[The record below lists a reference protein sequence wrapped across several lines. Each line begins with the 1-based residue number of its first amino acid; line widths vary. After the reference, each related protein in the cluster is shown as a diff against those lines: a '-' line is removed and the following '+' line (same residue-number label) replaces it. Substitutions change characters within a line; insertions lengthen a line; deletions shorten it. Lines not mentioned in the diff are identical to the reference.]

1 MEHWCSR
8 SWTKCSGAK
17 SINNTWHLLSLM
29 LWGRCCAGGFIDTD
43 AKLETNPAKK
53 VLSPSQR
60 RGSGFQGLD
69 QLAHCP
75 NSTYTWFKSRSFW
88 LQSPPSIIFFLSDL
102 LKKKKKLTT
111 SKLVYFKFFPTFFFD
126 GYYQILEEHPN
137 LLANEYWKWSEHSG
151 GSETCLEP
159 QQLVSSMRQSAWGC
173 GLVVSHK
180 CACSIK
186 QNVSGPTIQEVHQCT
201 LGSTTVL
208 MRHRNTGVS
217 SPPAE
222 EADFQVFC
230 HWKQVWAPWFQHHG
244 GSAYRQENFLDK
256 QREGEFSQHLRNP
269 SWGGVCF
276 SSLGVRGCS
285 FPLNVHPE
293 SSLSHQADTG
303 RPSTPNNDCSHWV
316 PGWLLTSWPGE
327 HRMDQLGHGQSG
339 AGTCCEGTTRHWPRR
354 WGLWPPDSHSCPWT
368 SPLSFWGSGHEPEHI
383 SSCCLR
389 TTSDILH
396 QDHNSCHHP
405 GDFCHQCVQ
414 LTLQL

>member
-1 MEHWCSR
+1 MS
-8 SWTKCSGAK
+8 
-17 SINNTWHLLSLM
+17 
-29 LWGRCCAGGFIDTD
+29 
-43 AKLETNPAKK
+43 
-53 VLSPSQR
+53 
-60 RGSGFQGLD
+60 
-69 QLAHCP
+69 
-75 NSTYTWFKSRSFW
+75 
-88 LQSPPSIIFFLSDL
+88 
-102 LKKKKKLTT
+102 
-111 SKLVYFKFFPTFFFD
+111 
-126 GYYQILEEHPN
+126 
-137 LLANEYWKWSEHSG
+137 
-151 GSETCLEP
+151 
-159 QQLVSSMRQSAWGC
+159 QSAWGC

-186 QNVSGPTIQEVHQCT
+186 QNVSGPTTREVHQCT

-208 MRHRNTGVS
+208 MRHRNAGVS

-230 HWKQVWAPWFQHHG
+230 HWKQVWAPWFQCHG

-256 QREGEFSQHLRNP
+256 ESEGEFSQHLRNP

-276 SSLGVRGCS
+276 SSLGIRGCS

-316 PGWLLTSWPGE
+316 PGLLLTSWPGE
-327 HRMDQLGHGQSG
+327 HRTDQLGHGQSG

-383 SSCCLR
+383 SSCCLW
-389 TTSDILH
+389 TTSDIH

-405 GDFCHQCVQ
+405 GDFCHRCVQ
-414 LTLQL
+414 LTLQLYFSSSTAISSRWPRSGYSVVPSPLCKLLQILRDVYANSLQSCWTLCEPRGLQPGRLVGFSRQEYWSGVPLPTPEDLPDPGIEPISLMSPALAGEFFKCVCWEALKQSQASVLVQVT